1 MPNLSHFIFHNNSP
15 MPGVGFHRCKFEPSP
30 ISWTGA
36 AFLDWYGISHTVL
49 GHPPPFHHFL
59 DKYSLFFNTCMY
71 MQVYGPNNKADI
83 QNQQDLQ
90 AAFDDIFFQYQVDM
104 TW

>member
-1 MPNLSHFIFHNNSP
+1 MI
-15 MPGVGFHRCKFEPSP
+15 
-30 ISWTGA
+30 
-36 AFLDWYGISHTVL
+36 
-49 GHPPPFHHFL
+49 
-59 DKYSLFFNTCMY
+59 

-104 TW
+104 TWYALVDPPSSPR

>member
-1 MPNLSHFIFHNNSP
+1 MSPAEKAKMERQITEGLRQGIIMPSTL
-15 MPGVGFHRCKFEPSP
+15 
-30 ISWTGA
+30 
-36 AFLDWYGISHTVL
+36 
-49 GHPPPFHHFL
+49 
-59 DKYSLFFNTCMY
+59 CMCV
-71 MQVYGPNNKADI
+71 QVYGPNNKADI